1 MNKLDKISYL
11 SFYIRYSNSVF
22 TETKYM
28 ELPKIFCVGWP
39 TWSCLYCTQRGVP
52 CWLAHLVLSI
62 LYSERLFCFPWL
74 PGNHANSLS

>member
-28 ELPKIFCVGWP
+28 ELPKIFFVFF
-39 TWSCLYCTQRGVP
+39 VF
-52 CWLAHLVLSI
+52 LAYMATMATAFLS
-62 LYSERLFCFPWL
+62 YF
-74 PGNHANSLS
+74 G

>member
-28 ELPKIFCVGWP
+28 ELPKIYFAFFVFLGYLV
-39 TWSCLYCTQRGVP
+39 TMVEISTKLNLYF
-52 CWLAHLVLSI
+52 I
-62 LYSERLFCFPWL
+62 
-74 PGNHANSLS
+74 

>member
-28 ELPKIFCVGWP
+28 ELPKIFFGYFVFLGYP
-39 TWSCLYCTQRGVP
+39 LEGLTLSQTCLFYKTM
-52 CWLAHLVLSI
+52 SI
-62 LYSERLFCFPWL
+62 FK
-74 PGNHANSLS
+74 